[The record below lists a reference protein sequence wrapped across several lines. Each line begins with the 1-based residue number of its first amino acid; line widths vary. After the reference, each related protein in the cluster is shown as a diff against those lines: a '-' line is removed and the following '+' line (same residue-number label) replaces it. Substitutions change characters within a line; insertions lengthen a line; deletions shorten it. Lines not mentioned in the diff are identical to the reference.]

1 VEHDPRGFFPPGD
14 LRVSDAE
21 RDLAVSELSR
31 AFQVGRLT
39 TEEFQQR
46 SEQAFA
52 ARTGNE
58 LTALLADLPV
68 ERDPVDTVA
77 VKHDDLE
84 PARPRVVVGAT
95 IAAACFGLIAVAN
108 ALSPGP
114 TLQQRELTQQIFR
127 EHGISIPL
135 PPAAG
140 FNWPGT
146 ITPAII
152 SILLVVLIIIVRTA
166 HAKRTRTP
174 PARG

>member
-1 VEHDPRGFFPPGD
+1 MEQDPRGFFPPGD

-68 ERDPVDTVA
+68 QRDAADTA
-77 VKHDDLE
+77 VVQHADLA
-84 PARPRVVVGAT
+84 PASRPRVAVGAT
-95 IAAACFGLIAVAN
+95 IAAACFALVAVGN
-108 ALSPGP
+108 AFSQGP
-114 TLQQRELTQQIFR
+114 TLQQRELIQQIYR
-127 EHGISIPL
+127 QHGITIAL
-135 PPAAG
+135 PPASG
-140 FNWPGT
+140 FSLVAT

-152 SILLVVLIIIVRTA
+152 SLIFVMLVIFLRTTRPE
-166 HAKRTRTP
+166 RT
-174 PARG
+174 

>member
-1 VEHDPRGFFPPGD
+1 MEQDPRGFFPPGD

-39 TEEFQQR
+39 TEEFKQR

-68 ERDPVDTVA
+68 EPDPADVA
-77 VKHDDLE
+77 VVQHDDLA

-95 IAAACFGLIAVAN
+95 IAAACFSLIAVAN
-108 ALSPGP
+108 ALYPGP
-114 TLQQRELTQQIFR
+114 TLQQRELEQQIY
-127 EHGISIPL
+127 HHQGINIPL

-146 ITPAII
+146 ITPAVIAV
-152 SILLVVLIIIVRTA
+152 LFVVLIVILRTTQ
-166 HAKRTRTP
+166 AKRWPRP
-174 PARG
+174 

>member
-1 VEHDPRGFFPPGD
+1 MEQDPRGFFPPGE

-68 ERDPVDTVA
+68 ERDPADTAGTEVVKQGDLAPERPPVA
-77 VKHDDLE
+77 
-84 PARPRVVVGAT
+84 VGAT
-95 IAAACFGLIAVAN
+95 IAAACFALVAVVN
-108 ALSPGP
+108 AFSQGP
-114 TLQQRELTQQIFR
+114 TLQQRELAQQIFR
-127 EHGISIPL
+127 QHGISIPL
-135 PPAAG
+135 PPASG

-152 SILLVVLIIIVRTA
+152 SLALVVLIIVVRTA
-166 HAKRTRTP
+166 HARRT
-174 PARG
+174 

>member
-1 VEHDPRGFFPPGD
+1 MEQDPRGFFPPGD

-68 ERDPVDTVA
+68 ERDPGRA
-77 VKHDDLE
+77 
-84 PARPRVVVGAT
+84 PPSSSRRPR
-95 IAAACFGLIAVAN
+95 
-108 ALSPGP
+108 PG
-114 TLQQRELTQQIFR
+114 
-127 EHGISIPL
+127 
-135 PPAAG
+135 
-140 FNWPGT
+140 
-146 ITPAII
+146 
-152 SILLVVLIIIVRTA
+152 
-166 HAKRTRTP
+166 
-174 PARG
+174 PARGSSSARPSPPPASA

>member
-1 VEHDPRGFFPPGD
+1 MEQDPRGFFPPGD

-46 SEQAFA
+46 SEQALA

-68 ERDPVDTVA
+68 ERDPAETAVA
-77 VKHDDLE
+77 QRDDLA
-84 PARPRVVVGAT
+84 PVRPQAVVGAT
-95 IAAACFGLIAVAN
+95 IAAASFGLIAVAN
-108 ALSPGP
+108 AFSHGP
-114 TLQQRELTQQIFR
+114 TLQQRELAQQIFR
-127 EHGISIPL
+127 QHGINIPL
-135 PPAAG
+135 PPASG

-152 SILLVVLIIIVRTA
+152 SLFFIVLIIVVRTSR
-166 HAKRTRTP
+166 AKRR
-174 PARG
+174 

>member
-1 VEHDPRGFFPPGD
+1 MEQDPRGFFPPGD

-52 ARTGNE
+52 AKTGNQ

-68 ERDPVDTVA
+68 EEA
-77 VKHDDLE
+77 
-84 PARPRVVVGAT
+84 PARTALVERADLDPATRPRIAVGAT
-95 IAAACFGLIAVAN
+95 VAAALFGLIAVGN
-108 ALSPGP
+108 ALSQGP
-114 TLQQRELTQQIFR
+114 TLQQRQLAQRIFA

-135 PPAAG
+135 PPASG
-140 FNWPGT
+140 FNWAGT
-146 ITPAII
+146 ITPAVI
-152 SILLVVLIIIVRTA
+152 SLIFVMLVIFLRSRP
-166 HAKRTRTP
+166 KR
-174 PARG
+174 A

>member
-1 VEHDPRGFFPPGD
+1 MEQDPRGFFPPGD

-46 SEQAFA
+46 SDQALA

-68 ERDPVDTVA
+68 ESDPAETA
-77 VKHDDLE
+77 VVQRDDLA
-84 PARPRVVVGAT
+84 PARPQAVVGAT
-95 IAAACFGLIAVAN
+95 IAAASFGLIAVAN
-108 ALSPGP
+108 AFSHGP
-114 TLQQRELTQQIFR
+114 TLQQRELAQQIFR
-127 EHGISIPL
+127 QHGINIPL
-135 PPAAG
+135 PPASG

-152 SILLVVLIIIVRTA
+152 SLFFIVLIIVVRTTR
-166 HAKRTRTP
+166 AKRS
-174 PARG
+174 

>member
-1 VEHDPRGFFPPGD
+1 MEQDPRGFFPPGD

-68 ERDPVDTVA
+68 ERDHSDTVA
-77 VKHDDLE
+77 VQHDDLAE
-84 PARPRVVVGAT
+84 ARPRVVVGAT
-95 IAAACFGLIAVAN
+95 IAAASFGLIAVAN
-108 ALSPGP
+108 AFSHGP
-114 TLQQRELTQQIFR
+114 TLQQREIAQQIFR
-127 EHGISIPL
+127 QHGISIPL

-152 SILLVVLIIIVRTA
+152 SLLFIVLIIVVRTA
-166 HAKRTRTP
+166 RAKRT
-174 PARG
+174 

>member
-1 VEHDPRGFFPPGD
+1 MEQDPRGFFPPGD

-58 LTALLADLPV
+58 LTALLSDLPV
-68 ERDPVDTVA
+68 ERDPAKTA
-77 VKHDDLE
+77 VVRRDDFA

-95 IAAACFGLIAVAN
+95 IAAASFGLIAVAN
-108 ALSPGP
+108 AFSHGP
-114 TLQQRELTQQIFR
+114 TLQQRELAQQIFR
-127 EHGISIPL
+127 QHNIIIPL
-135 PPAAG
+135 PPASG

-146 ITPAII
+146 ITPAVI
-152 SILLVVLIIIVRTA
+152 SLLFIVLIIVVRTTR
-166 HAKRTRTP
+166 AKRT
-174 PARG
+174 

>member
-1 VEHDPRGFFPPGD
+1 MEHDPRGFFPPGE

-39 TEEFQQR
+39 TEEFQER
-46 SEQAFA
+46 SDQAYA

-68 ERDPVDTVA
+68 ERDHPAEPAV
-77 VKHDDLE
+77 VKHDDLA
-84 PARPRVVVGAT
+84 PARPRIVAGAS
-95 IAAACFGLIAVAN
+95 IAAASFALISVAN
-108 ALSPGP
+108 AFSSGP
-114 TLQQRELTQQIFR
+114 TLQQREIAQQIFR
-127 EHGISIPL
+127 EHGANIPL

-146 ITPAII
+146 IIPAVI
-152 SILLVVLIIIVRTA
+152 SLLFVALIIVVQVTRARRT
-166 HAKRTRTP
+166 
-174 PARG
+174 

>member
-1 VEHDPRGFFPPGD
+1 MEQDPRGFFPPGD

-46 SEQAFA
+46 SDQALA

-68 ERDPVDTVA
+68 ESDPAETA
-77 VKHDDLE
+77 VVQRDDLA
-84 PARPRVVVGAT
+84 PARPQAVVGAT
-95 IAAACFGLIAVAN
+95 IAAASFGLIAVAN
-108 ALSPGP
+108 AFSHGP
-114 TLQQRELTQQIFR
+114 TLQQRELAQQIFR
-127 EHGISIPL
+127 QHGINIPL
-135 PPAAG
+135 PPASG

-152 SILLVVLIIIVRTA
+152 SLFFIVLIIVVRTSR
-166 HAKRTRTP
+166 AKRK
-174 PARG
+174 

>member
-1 VEHDPRGFFPPGD
+1 MEQDPRGFFPPGD

-52 ARTGNE
+52 ARTGKE

-68 ERDPVDTVA
+68 EHDPADVA
-77 VKHDDLE
+77 VVKHDDLE

-95 IAAACFGLIAVAN
+95 IAAACFALVSVAN
-108 ALSPGP
+108 AFSHGP
-114 TLQQRELTQQIFR
+114 TLQQRELIQQIYR
-127 EHGISIPL
+127 QHGINIPL
-135 PPAAG
+135 PPAEG

-152 SILLVVLIIIVRTA
+152 SIVFVVLVIVLRTTR
-166 HAKRTRTP
+166 AKRT
-174 PARG
+174 

>member
-1 VEHDPRGFFPPGD
+1 MEQDPRGFFPPGD

-39 TEEFQQR
+39 TEEFKQR

-58 LTALLADLPV
+58 LTGLLADLPV
-68 ERDPVDTVA
+68 EREPAEVA
-77 VKHDDLE
+77 VVKHDDLA

-95 IAAACFGLIAVAN
+95 IAAACFSLIAVAN
-108 ALSPGP
+108 ALNPGP
-114 TLQQRELTQQIFR
+114 TLQQRELIQQIYR
-127 EHGISIPL
+127 QHGQNIPL

-152 SILLVVLIIIVRTA
+152 AILFVLLIVVLRA
-166 HAKRTRTP
+166 SQAKRGPRP
-174 PARG
+174 